1 MQLCGRPRRTW
12 NREEEEQDEYA
23 LGSAS
28 ICAVEADLQG
38 EELLS
43 QQTLQDSHSDWK
55 TWKNGKAFSSL
66 GKNQGILN

>member
-38 EELLS
+38 EESHTVEPRLL
-43 QQTLQDSHSDWK
+43 H
-55 TWKNGKAFSSL
+55 
-66 GKNQGILN
+66 

>member
-1 MQLCGRPRRTW
+1 MQLCGRPRQTW
-12 NREEEEQDEYA
+12 NREEEEQDECA

-43 QQTLQDSHSDWK
+43 Q
-55 TWKNGKAFSSL
+55 
-66 GKNQGILN
+66 

>member
-28 ICAVEADLQG
+28 ICVVEADLQG

-43 QQTLQDSHSDWK
+43 SRTSFVILLK
-55 TWKNGKAFSSL
+55 FSKVL
-66 GKNQGILN
+66 GRK

>member
-1 MQLCGRPRRTW
+1 MQLCGRPRQTW

-38 EELLS
+38 KRITLTVEPPLS
-43 QQTLQDSHSDWK
+43 HY
-55 TWKNGKAFSSL
+55 
-66 GKNQGILN
+66 LNFKGFKS